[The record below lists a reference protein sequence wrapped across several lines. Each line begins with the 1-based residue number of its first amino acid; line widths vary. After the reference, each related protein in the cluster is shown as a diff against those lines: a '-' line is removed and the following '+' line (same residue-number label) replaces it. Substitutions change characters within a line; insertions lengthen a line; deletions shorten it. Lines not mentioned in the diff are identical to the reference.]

1 MMWFLW
7 WTLYHNVVLKLWR
20 YVQRKSFS
28 GSSESITLRALP
40 RRIKHRCAGCYGCCC
55 CLYRHHC
62 CGLTSRSTRET
73 QHHLW
78 VSECVWDL
86 FENYHLRCLLL
97 YSVCSS
103 SLRFDHQQQWR
114 LRTAAEEQRGG
125 GGYEG
130 VSPSREAPENMIL
143 MSLQIDDLQGAQ
155 HERCHFGA
163 IISHHYILP
172 RSNGFT

>member
-7 WTLYHNVVLKLWR
+7 WTLYYNVVLKLWTEE
-20 YVQRKSFS
+20 QRKSFS
-28 GSSESITLRALP
+28 GSSSSSESITLRALP
-40 RRIKHRCAGCYGCCC
+40 RRIKHRCAGCYGCC

-97 YSVCSS
+97 CALLLWVRSSTTVTFENSSRGAKRRRRRLWGSQPIQRSSWEYDFDEPADRRPTGCATRKMPFWGHYKS
-103 SLRFDHQQQWR
+103 SLYTPT
-114 LRTAAEEQRGG
+114 L
-125 GGYEG
+125 
-130 VSPSREAPENMIL
+130 
-143 MSLQIDDLQGAQ
+143 
-155 HERCHFGA
+155 
-163 IISHHYILP
+163 
-172 RSNGFT
+172 